1 MILSLTIC
9 IFLLEGQTTSKWI
22 FRFWFWN
29 LGFIYVEFWW
39 IYLHRYHLKD
49 VIVGKIYFLLV
60 RIKIK
65 HMEIQIIKRESTG
78 TGICSHYRTQS
89 TLMFFLKFLFK
100 MNRIFIKSLFHNCFW
115 NSMTFPVTFEKVHVP
130 TCNSVLKSSTV

>member
-1 MILSLTIC
+1 MIKIPVHNKFIHDWYLFTWGTNNLIMNFC
-9 IFLLEGQTTSKWI
+9 I
-22 FRFWFWN
+22 WFWN
-29 LGFIYVEFWW
+29 LGFVYVEFWR

-89 TLMFFLKFLFK
+89 AFMFFLKFLFK
-100 MNRIFIKSLFHNCFW
+100 LNRIFIKYFCHNCSRNCMIFRA
-115 NSMTFPVTFEKVHVP
+115 
-130 TCNSVLKSSTV
+130 TV